1 MIYLKVFQQT
11 WKIDFIQILFPLQ
24 SPGLASLVLFVNLR
38 NAGQPALHQVEGV
51 ALREEHEEAVHGGQQ
66 LRVSVQKLK

>member
-1 MIYLKVFQQT
+1 MFQQT
-11 WKIDFIQILFPLQ
+11 WKVDFIQILFPLQ

-38 NAGQPALHQVEGV
+38 DAGQPALHQVEGV
-51 ALREEHEEAVHGGQQ
+51 ALGEQHEEAVHGGQQ